1 MSLSSAAAEVLE
13 VKVVTAEIVE
23 AMARLLP
30 QLSPSAAPLGHSQ
43 LSEIIASPATTLLIA
58 RHPSTAVIVGT
69 VTLALFRIPTGLRAR
84 LESLVVDRGARGRG
98 VAEALCRAVLAR
110 AQAMGANTLD
120 LTSSPTRSVANRLYQ
135 RLGFDLRN
143 TNVYRLSW

>member
-1 MSLSSAAAEVLE
+1 
-13 VKVVTAEIVE
+13 VTPEIVE

-30 QLSPSAAPLGHSQ
+30 QLSATARPLGPRE
-43 LSEIIASPATTLLIA
+43 LTEIVDSPATTLLIA
-58 RHPSTAVIVGT
+58 RNGTTGAILGT

-84 LESLVVDRGARGRG
+84 LESLVVDRSARGRG

-110 AQAMGANTLD
+110 AQAHGATTLD

-135 RLGFDLRN
+135 RLGFGLRT
-143 TNVYRLSW
+143 TNVYRLDL